1 MTIENQQTID
11 AIIREMNEILSFGKR
26 AENTLTAYR
35 TYVYPFLEYCFE
47 ELDKSPYE
55 ATEKDVR
62 SFIIAIQ
69 ADRDLG
75 DRTVNLIIS
84 SIHNLFQSVLD
95 IPWNKYK
102 IPFRSFDEF
111 IPFVPAKE
119 ELETF
124 ISSTQDLK
132 RKAIFAIMF
141 AAGLRVSEACSL
153 HCGDIVMSKKAVRV
167 RPSKRRKE
175 RYIGLPDNCF
185 DVIMKYYYS
194 LPYES
199 RRRLTTG
206 SWLFPM
212 KSDPERPVYTN
223 FIIDYIPKAE
233 RSLGWEHRLSSH
245 SFRRAFATHNYLDGN
260 MTMEEI
266 QSALG
271 HRNISTTRIY
281 VRQGIAALWPR
292 HPNSI
297 DGMSL

>member
-1 MTIENQQTID
+1 MTIENQQTVD
-11 AIIREMNEILSFGKR
+11 AIIGEMNEILSFGKR
-26 AENTLTAYR
+26 AENTLIAYR
-35 TYVYPFLEYCFE
+35 TYVYPFLEYCYE
-47 ELDKSPYE
+47 ELYKSPYE

-102 IPFRSFDEF
+102 VPFRSFDEF

-132 RKAIFAIMF
+132 RKAILAIMF
-141 AAGLRVSEACSL
+141 GTGLRVSEACSL
-153 HCGDIVMSKKAVRV
+153 HCGDIVKSKMSVHV

-175 RYIGLPDNCF
+175 RFTELPDNCF
-185 DVIMKYYYS
+185 DVIMQYYHS
-194 LPYES
+194 LPDKVRHS
-199 RRRLTTG
+199 LTTE

-212 KSDPERPVYTN
+212 QKDCDRPIYTN

-233 RSLGWEHRLSSH
+233 RSLGWEHRFTSH
-245 SFRRAFATHNYLDGN
+245 TFRRAFATHNYLDGN

-271 HRNISTTRIY
+271 HKNISTTRIY
-281 VRQGIAALWPR
+281 VRQGASALMT
-292 HPNSI
+292 HHSNSI
-297 DGMSL
+297 DGMRL